1 MTKLGGGFAR
11 LPSFL
16 KGKPMFIARKTTE
29 VVRLTDR
36 YGRPTE
42 VVVERK
48 RRDAT
53 IHRLQQVYHFRLA

>member
-1 MTKLGGGFAR
+1 
-11 LPSFL
+11 
-16 KGKPMFIARKTTE
+16 MFVARKATE

-36 YGRPTE
+36 RGRPTE

-48 RRDAT
+48 RREAT

>member
-1 MTKLGGGFAR
+1 
-11 LPSFL
+11 
-16 KGKPMFIARKTTE
+16 MFIARKTTE

-48 RRDAT
+48 RKEAT